1 MASFENGALVISWG
15 SAIPGREAR
24 MLDVLNGV
32 FEYTRNLGRAG
43 RIDQTRVFVSTTG
56 PNRDTM
62 MVFGRLDEL
71 TKLLIDDEFEGQL
84 QDGMMVVQ
92 DLNIALWAGGLRDE
106 LTDGLIRHAQKL
118 HSHGLV

>member
-32 FEYTRNLGRAG
+32 FEYTRNLERAG